1 MTTKSFFSTLLAV
14 IGWVG
19 ALLSGG
25 CTLLFLGSSGSSGSY
40 QGAIWLF
47 GGVPFLVSLLF
58 IWLGRKISKKSTT
71 AEESDQQDLL

>member
-25 CTLLFLGSSGSSGSY
+25 CTLLFLGSSGSSGNY
-40 QGAIWLF
+40 QGAVLLF
-47 GGVPFLVSLLF
+47 GGVPFLLSLLF
-58 IWLGRKISKKSTT
+58 IWLGRKISKKT
-71 AEESDQQDLL
+71 ALAAQSEQKD

>member
-25 CTLLFLGSSGSSGSY
+25 CTLFFFTPSEFSVNNLGVVF
-40 QGAIWLF
+40 LF
-47 GGVPFLVSLLF
+47 GGVPFLISLLL
-58 IWLGRKISKKSTT
+58 IWLGRNISKKSKT
-71 AEESDQQDLL
+71 AEERDQDLA